1 MTVFDNIKK
10 YAKLRAM
17 SIPEVALKSGLSRN
31 AIYNWKTKTADQINL
46 GYIVTIAKTLNV
58 DYEDLLDDGT
68 GKFPSKNKEKQ
79 KLDLKSAIE
88 DEYGPLFMYG
98 GKEIPEEDL
107 AVIKKILDS
116 NLK

>member
-10 YAKLRAM
+10 YANLRAM

-31 AIYNWKTKTADQINL
+31 AIYNWKTRGSDQIKS
-46 GYIVTIAKTLNV
+46 GYLMAIAKTLHV
-58 DYEDLLDDGT
+58 SYEDLIDDGT
-68 GKFPSKNKEKQ
+68 HKPKSSGRKS
-79 KLDLKSAIE
+79 LDLKAEIE

>member
-1 MTVFDNIKK
+1 MTVFENIKK
-10 YAKLRAM
+10 YATLKSM

-31 AIYNWKTKTADQINL
+31 AIYNWKHKSSDKINL
-46 GYIVTIAKTLNV
+46 GYLVKIGETLGV
-58 DYEDLLDDGT
+58 SYKKLLDDGIDDDKKIERKT
-68 GKFPSKNKEKQ
+68 
-79 KLDLKSAIE
+79 LDLKTEIE